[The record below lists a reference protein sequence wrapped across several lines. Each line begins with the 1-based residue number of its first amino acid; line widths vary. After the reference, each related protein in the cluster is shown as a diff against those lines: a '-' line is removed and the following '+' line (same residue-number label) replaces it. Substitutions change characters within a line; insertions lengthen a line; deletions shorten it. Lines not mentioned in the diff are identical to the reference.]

1 MLIVSDTHFTSNPR
15 DTYRWG
21 LFPWLRQQAEEHRV
35 EQIVHCGD
43 LTDSK
48 DRHSSELVNRLIS
61 EITELGKYC
70 DVFLLCGNHDGIDLS
85 NPFFGFVERFESN
98 VTFIYKITDYWLKIG
113 KRSANCLFLP
123 CTRDYVSDWRG
134 IDFNQYQFIYCHQTF
149 DGAKSETGMMLD
161 GIPPSVFADFKGQVY
176 SGDIHVPQRIGRNI
190 EYVGSPYR
198 IRFGD
203 TFNPRVILLDDFARF
218 KVLHYPCISK
228 HTLVLTSLDDL
239 EPEADRLNI
248 TEGDQVKIRV
258 KLPRSQFPN
267 WDTMKSEI
275 KEIAAAKGWE
285 LYGPELHQLE
295 DGSIKRADSPS
306 YKSNDEIVRA
316 YGEAKKF
323 TKDQIDLGVSI
334 LNS

>member
-15 DTYRWG
+15 DDYRWG
-21 LFPWLRQQAEEHRV
+21 IFPWLRRQAEENGV

-48 DRHSSELVNRLIS
+48 DRHSADLVNRLIT

-70 DVFLLCGNHDGIDLS
+70 DVFLLCGNHDGIDLT
-85 NPFFGFVERFESN
+85 NPFFGFVERFETN
-98 VTFIYKITDYWLKIG
+98 VTFIYKITHYWLKIG
-113 KRSANCLFLP
+113 KRSVNCLFLP
-123 CTRDYVSDWRG
+123 CTRNYLSDWQG

-149 DGAKSETGMMLD
+149 DGAKSETGIMLD
-161 GIPPSVFADFKGQVY
+161 GIPPSVFADFKGQVI
-176 SGDIHVPQRIGRNI
+176 SGDIHVPQRIAKNI

-218 KVLHYPCISK
+218 KSLNYPCLSK
-228 HTLVLTSLDDL
+228 HTLVLTSLGDL
-239 EPEADRLNI
+239 EAEARRLNI
-248 TEGDQVKIRV
+248 IEGDQVKIRV

-267 WDTMKSEI
+267 WDMIKSEI
-275 KEIAAAKGWE
+275 KEIAVAKGWE

-306 YKSNDEIVRA
+306 YKSNDDIVRA

-323 TKDQIDLGVSI
+323 TQNQIDLGVRLLS
-334 LNS
+334 S